1 MPTVCIFGY
10 GMKTTSGISVQGD
23 GTGEWSS
30 VEWQSDLVGDGSV
43 PKLSA
48 VLPKPEIHPV
58 KQAHGALY
66 TNPDVRA
73 RLLLELTWERNLA

>member
-1 MPTVCIFGY
+1 VE
-10 GMKTTSGISVQGD
+10 GD
-23 GTGEWSS
+23 GDGEWTS
-30 VEWQSDLVGDGSV
+30 VEWQTDLAGDGSV

-48 VLPKPEIHPV
+48 VLPNTEIHPV

-73 RLLLELTWERNLA
+73 RLLLKLTRERNLA